1 MGFHLKIQFFEGFT
15 KKKQYMK
22 GLDEIGGLNSFQIGV
37 FEEGLMA
44 QCILCIKTQKTGI
57 THIDH
62 IDEDVC
68 NSNGS

>member
-1 MGFHLKIQFFEGFT
+1 
-15 KKKQYMK
+15 MK